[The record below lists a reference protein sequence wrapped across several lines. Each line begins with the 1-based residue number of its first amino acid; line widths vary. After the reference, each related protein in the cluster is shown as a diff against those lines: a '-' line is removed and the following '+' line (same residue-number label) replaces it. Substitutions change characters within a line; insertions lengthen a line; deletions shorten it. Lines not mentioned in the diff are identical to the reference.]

1 MEIFKQAEAVRFEDI
16 KKKGADSLAEMT
28 QEFVAEITKM
38 QEAHAKEIE
47 T

>member
-1 MEIFKQAEAVRFEDI
+1 MRFEDI

-28 QEFVAEITKM
+28 QEFVAEMTKM
-38 QEAHAKEIE
+38 KEAHGKEIE

>member
-1 MEIFKQAEAVRFEDI
+1 LEIFKQAEAMRCEDI
-16 KKKGADSLAEMT
+16 KKKGADSLAEMN

-38 QEAHAKEIE
+38 QEVHAKEIE

>member
-1 MEIFKQAEAVRFEDI
+1 MRIEDI

-28 QEFVAEITKM
+28 QEFVAEISKIK
-38 QEAHAKEIE
+38 EAHAKEIE